1 MGAAILVVGVAVLS
15 LSGITLASC
24 LRIQSFAAFGLAA
37 YVIAWTVAVA
47 TSYTLSIGASYD
59 RTSLLIALVAVS
71 GGSIALWM
79 ALGRPLPGLRPW
91 LRTADDILRDPVLL
105 MLVAAGAVAYAYTC
119 IVSLATAPNDGDPLA
134 YELTRAAFWRQQH
147 GVGAIHA
154 AYDSRLD
161 QSPPHAEMGQ
171 LWTMVLSGSDRF
183 VALGQFTAVLA
194 LTLGVAGVARRLGLP
209 PRQAAY
215 GALLVP
221 FFPVVLV
228 QSWTGFTDIVFA
240 AFLVAAV
247 YFALGSS
254 QVELLPFGLA
264 VGLTLGTKFLGPLLL
279 PLVALMVI
287 VAQPLHRLG
296 WFALAGAAGGAF
308 GGVWYVTNALR
319 ASENLGGVDTTG
331 VQALGNDT
339 VLGSLN
345 RYVVELFDVSGA
357 IGSDRRLYAIV
368 GLLLV
373 LAALGARLTERP
385 TTRWLVGAGLG
396 VALVA
401 MIAVAAYGS
410 SAWVSAQATLA
421 SDRRFYAIA
430 GFLLVLAALGGRLT
444 AKPTAWWLIAA
455 GLIVA
460 LLPSVVVAAHGSSA
474 WVSAGAWD
482 ARGSP
487 ALAEWFRDHQV
498 QTASDGAL
506 SWFGPLGALVVLATG
521 PLSAWFVVRGV
532 LRRPALV
539 AGIAPLLAFAIIS
552 LTIVY
557 FPYQGR
563 YFMSSV
569 ALASATWGAVAR
581 WRPMRYGVAAV
592 AVVTGALCLANSLG
606 KPSGLELLRGDAR
619 PGIWGMP
626 RWKQQGILRP
636 TEPERDEIN
645 TLRYVEDNVPLDSA
659 IGIAL
664 VGNSFGFPYFGP
676 HLTRHV
682 VVVDEGDTIPT
693 TITWL
698 VTSPGKAP
706 LGCPA
711 AWMPRRIGPFGWGVW
726 ERTGPDSRCAA
737 PTALV
742 APRPS

>member
-1 MGAAILVVGVAVLS
+1 V
-15 LSGITLASC
+15 
-24 LRIQSFAAFGLAA
+24 
-37 YVIAWTVAVA
+37 VA
-47 TSYTLSIGASYD
+47 TSYALSIGASLD
-59 RTSLLIALVAVS
+59 RTSLLVALVAVT

-79 ALGRPLPGLRPW
+79 ALGGPLPEVRPW
-91 LRTADDILRDPVLL
+91 LRTAGDIIRDPVLL
-105 MLVAAGAVAYAYTC
+105 VLVAAGAVAYAYTC
-119 IVSLATAPNDGDPLA
+119 AVALSTAPNDGDPLV

-154 AYDSRLD
+154 AYDLRLD

-171 LWTMVLSGSDRF
+171 LGTMLLSGSDRF
-183 VALGQFTAVLA
+183 VALGQFTAVFA

-221 FFPVVLV
+221 LFPVVLV

-247 YFALGSS
+247 FFALGASK
-254 QVELLPFGLA
+254 VELLPFGLA

-287 VAQPLHRLG
+287 VAQPPRRLG
-296 WFALAGAAGGAF
+296 WFAFAGAVGGVF
-308 GGVWYVTNALR
+308 GGVWYVTNTFR
-319 ASENLGGVDTTG
+319 ARETLGGVDTSG
-331 VQALGNDT
+331 FQAVAPDA

-345 RYVVELFDVSGA
+345 RYVLELLDLSGA
-357 IGSDRRLYAIV
+357 IGSDRRLYAIA

-373 LAALGARLTERP
+373 LAALGVRLTERP
-385 TTRWLVGAGLG
+385 RTRWLVGAGLG
-396 VALVA
+396 VALLSTV
-401 MIAVAAYGS
+401 AVAAYGS
-410 SAWVSAQATLA
+410 PAWVSAQATIA

-430 GFLLVLAALGGRLT
+430 GLMLVLAALGGRLT
-444 AKPTAWWLIAA
+444 AKPTAWWLVAA
-455 GLIVA
+455 GLIVSF
-460 LLPSVVVAAHGSSA
+460 LPSVVVAAHASSA
-474 WVSAGAWD
+474 WVSAQAWD
-482 ARGSP
+482 ANGST

-506 SWFGPLGALVVLATG
+506 SWFGPLGVLFVLATA
-521 PLSAWFVVRGV
+521 PLSVGFVRRGV

-539 AGIAPLLAFAIIS
+539 AGFAPILGLTILS

-557 FPYQGR
+557 LPYQGR
-563 YFMSSV
+563 YFMSGV
-569 ALASATWGAVAR
+569 ALAAATWGAVAR

-645 TLRYVEDNVPLDSA
+645 TLRYVEDNVPLDAA

-664 VGNSFGFPYFGP
+664 VGNSFGLPYFGP
-676 HLTRHV
+676 HLTRNV

-693 TITWL
+693 AITWL

-711 AWMPRRIGPFGWGVW
+711 AWVARRMGPFGWNVW
-726 ERTGPDSRCAA
+726 ERNGPDSRCAA

-742 APRPS
+742 ASRPS